1 MKKFRRP
8 PARSLRQRSQGVV
21 LIIALFVLVAIT
33 LLSVA
38 SMESLGLGERMAGNF
53 KDRQLAFQAAEATL
67 RDAESAISTNTVGPF
82 IPFRAVEFTEACANK
97 LCKAVLG
104 STSIASTF
112 TTAQWASNTQT
123 WAMGSQT
130 GAASISTVAST
141 PTYLIEF
148 LGTAQPIVDSGQP
161 CVAVFRLTARAT
173 GANPSTNVV
182 LESLFRLRAGE
193 CYATT

>member
-1 MKKFRRP
+1 MKKFRRS

-130 GAASISTVAST
+130 GASSISTVAST

-148 LGTAQPIVDSGQP
+148 LVTAQPINLGQP
-161 CVAVFRLTARAT
+161 CVAVFRLTTRAT

-193 CYATT
+193 CYDSI